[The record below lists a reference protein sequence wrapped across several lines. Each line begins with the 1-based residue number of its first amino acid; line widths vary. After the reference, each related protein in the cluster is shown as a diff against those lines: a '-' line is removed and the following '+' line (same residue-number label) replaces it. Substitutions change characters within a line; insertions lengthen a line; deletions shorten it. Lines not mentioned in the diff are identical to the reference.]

1 MTSQRLDARVLQDGL
16 AGDLREATGLIM
28 QGAVLVN
35 DRPADKPGA
44 QVRHRD
50 LVRLRNAHAVR
61 AFVSRGGDKLEGA
74 LGDLSVQVRDLQ
86 CMDVGASTGGF
97 TDCLLRRG
105 ARAVIAVDVGYGLL
119 ADTLRRDARVH
130 VLERTNARHLTVAL
144 LPWRPSLLVVD
155 ASFISLRALLPAM
168 TAVAAAEARIVAMV
182 KPQFELPRSEVP
194 SGGVVLDRALRLRA
208 AADVAQE
215 AEKLGWKLTGEVDSR
230 VAGPSGNR
238 ERFVL
243 LERGSPCP

>member
-16 AGDLREATGLIM
+16 AADLREATGLIM
-28 QGAVLVN
+28 QGVVLVN
-35 DRPADKPGA
+35 DRPANKPGA
-44 QVRHRD
+44 QVRQRD
-50 LVRLRNAHAVR
+50 LVRLRTTHTVR
-61 AFVSRGGDKLEGA
+61 TFVSRGGDKLDGA
-74 LGDLSVQVRDLQ
+74 LHDLDVDVRDLQ

-119 ADTLRRDARVH
+119 ADTLRRDPRVH

-168 TAVAAAEARIVAMV
+168 TAVAAAQAQIVAMV

-194 SGGVVLDRALRLRA
+194 SGGVVLDQALRLRA
-208 AADVAQE
+208 TADVARE
-215 AEKLGWKLTGEVDSR
+215 AEKLGWKLAGEVDSR

-238 ERFVL
+238 ERFIL
-243 LERGSPCP
+243 LERGPPCP